1 VLLAAASRSPAA
13 DTEVDVGRRVFR
25 EGRLASGEPVTAVV
39 AGDVP
44 VSGSQ
49 LSCQSCHGRSGMGAG
64 EGEIRVP
71 PASALLFEPS
81 PQRRR
86 RAYDAA
92 SLARALESGRDPEGR
107 ALDPLMPRYRLP
119 ARELEALVAYL
130 RGLSAAPSPGV
141 SESEIRFA
149 TVMAGEV
156 TAATREA
163 VLGVLRRYVDDK
175 NQQTRLES
183 RRPAHGTPPGGALP
197 STFREWRLDVWEVAG
212 PAESWRAQLEARY
225 LEAPPFAMLSGLAS
239 GSWSELARFCE
250 SRELPCL
257 LPATDQPGEAA
268 AGDFYTLYFSRGL
281 LLEADLVA
289 GDLAAASARRVV
301 QVVESGG
308 ADAALRLTQALDRR
322 GTPVDVVA
330 VDGGGV
336 SSTSEAGRRSTASRS
351 TAAGHL
357 DLRAL
362 APDEPGTAV
371 VLWGSR
377 ALLARL
383 SGWPEHARI
392 YLSSS
397 LLDGDPAGAAPLRS
411 GDVRAA
417 HPFVLP
423 GEPDPGRRRFLAWL
437 RARRVPLTDERR
449 QAQAWFACLAANDAV
464 QHAGRFFVRDYVL
477 DILDHAQG
485 LGGYLPYHPRA
496 GFGPG
501 QRHLSKGGYLLPLR
515 AGVPAP
521 REAAWIVP

>member
-1 VLLAAASRSPAA
+1 MLLAAASPSPAA
-13 DTEVDVGRRVFR
+13 DTEVAVGRRVFR

-86 RAYDAA
+86 GAYDAA

-149 TVMAGEV
+149 TVIAGEV
-156 TAATREA
+156 PAATREA

-197 STFREWRLDVWEVAG
+197 STFREWRLDVWELAG

-239 GSWSELARFCE
+239 GSWSEVARFCE

-268 AGDFYTLYFSRGL
+268 ADDFYTLYYSRGL
-281 LLEADLVA
+281 LLEADLLA
-289 GDLAAASARRVV
+289 GDLAAGSVSRVV
-301 QVVESGG
+301 QVVEGG
-308 ADAALRLTQALDRR
+308 ATDAARRLSRALESR
-322 GTPVDVVA
+322 GTPSAVVA
-330 VDGGGV
+330 LGADV
-336 SSTSEAGRRSTASRS
+336 
-351 TAAGHL
+351 

-362 APDEPGTAV
+362 ARDEPGTAF
-371 VLWGSR
+371 VLWVSR
-377 ALLARL
+377 ARLARV
-383 SGWPEHARI
+383 SRWPEHARI

-397 LLDGDPAGAAPLRS
+397 LLDADPAGAAPLRA
-411 GDVRAA
+411 GDVRAV

-437 RARRVPLTDERR
+437 RARRVPLVDERR

-464 QHAGRFFVRDYVL
+464 QHAGRFFVRDYML

-485 LGGYLPYHPRA
+485 LGAYLPYHPRA